1 MERYRPEVLF
11 SFECSAR
18 KRKKEKRFL
27 VVMRTGDT
35 PVPIPNTKVKT
46 CTADGTVLE
55 TAWESRWLPD
65 YMGA

>member
-1 MERYRPEVLF
+1 MKRYRPRYCLVL
-11 SFECSAR
+11 SVPQG

-65 YMGA
+65 